1 MKNFGISLA
10 ALTVALA
17 ASPSFAADLPT
28 QKAPPVVAAPTPMW
42 TGIYAGL
49 NIGAGIG
56 TSSGVQTN
64 GYGAYDPVSQTYGM
78 PWGFA
83 SPYRTGNATVNQS
96 GVVGGGQIGYN
107 YQINQ
112 NIVVGGEADFQGASI
127 QGAGTA
133 FGFTSAT
140 SPVNGVTH
148 YQEGMVN
155 TQAGIDWIGTVRG
168 RVGCLVTP
176 SLLLFGTGG
185 FAYGNTW
192 ANVTSSGYHWHPF
205 NPNVPADIVFPSY
218 QSVNNVSVGWT
229 AGGGAEWMFMSNWSA
244 KVEAIY
250 YNLGSQN
257 VTGQYSPLLNERYT
271 QSLFAFIAAART
283 NISYNGVI
291 ARAGVN
297 YHFNLSSAPVVA
309 KF

>member
-1 MKNFGISLA
+1 MKKTALSAIILA
-10 ALTVALA
+10 AIST
-17 ASPSFAADLPT
+17 PTFAADLPARKD
-28 QKAPPVVAAPTPMW
+28 QQAAPSPAPMW
-42 TGIYAGL
+42 TGFYAGL
-49 NIGAGIG
+49 NVGGGIG
-56 TSSGVQTN
+56 TSTGVQTN

-83 SPYRTGNATVNQS
+83 SPYRSGSATLNQ
-96 GVVGGGQIGYN
+96 GGIVGGGQVGYN
-107 YQINQ
+107 YQVGQ
-112 NIVVGGEADFQGASI
+112 NMLIGAEADFQGTSI
-127 QGAGTA
+127 QGSGTA
-133 FGFTSAT
+133 FGFASAQAT
-140 SPVNGVTH
+140 VSNNVTH
-148 YQEGMVN
+148 YQEGMVSTN
-155 TQAGIDWIGTVRG
+155 AGLNWIGTVRG
-168 RVGCLVTP
+168 RVGYLVTP

-192 ANVTSSGYHWHPF
+192 ANVSSYGLHWHPF
-205 NPNVPADIVFPSY
+205 NANVPADIVFPSY
-218 QSVNNVSVGWT
+218 QSINNVSVGWT
-229 AGGGAEWMFMSNWSA
+229 AGGGAEWMFLQNWSA

-283 NISYNGVI
+283 NVTYNGII

-297 YHFNLSSAPVVA
+297 YHFNLGSAPVVA

>member
-1 MKNFGISLA
+1 MNKLVIMVASL
-10 ALTVALA
+10 VALA
-17 ASPSFAADLPT
+17 SSAIAADLPS
-28 QKAPPVVAAPTPMW
+28 KKEISPPPSPAPLWA
-42 TGIYAGL
+42 GFYAGL
-49 NIGAGIG
+49 NIGGGVG
-56 TSSGVQTN
+56 TSSAVQTN

-83 SPYRTGNATVNQS
+83 SPYRSGTTTLNQR

-107 YQINQ
+107 YQINK
-112 NIVVGGEADFQGASI
+112 NILIGAEADFQGSSV
-127 QGAGTA
+127 QGGGTSY
-133 FGFTSAT
+133 GFASAT
-140 SPVNGVTH
+140 SPVNNVTH
-148 YQEGMVN
+148 FQDGLVYSG
-155 TQAGIDWIGTVRG
+155 AGINWIGTVRA
-168 RVGCLVTP
+168 RVGYLVTP
-176 SLLLFGTGG
+176 SILLFGTGG

-192 ANVTSSGYHWHPF
+192 ANVNSWGYHWHPF
-205 NPNVPADIVFPSY
+205 NPSVPSDIVFPSY
-218 QSVNNVSVGWT
+218 QSTNNVSVGWT
-229 AGGGAEWMFMSNWSA
+229 AGGGAEWMFLQNWSA

-283 NISYNGVI
+283 NVSYNGVI

-297 YHFNLSSAPVVA
+297 YHFNLGSAPVVA